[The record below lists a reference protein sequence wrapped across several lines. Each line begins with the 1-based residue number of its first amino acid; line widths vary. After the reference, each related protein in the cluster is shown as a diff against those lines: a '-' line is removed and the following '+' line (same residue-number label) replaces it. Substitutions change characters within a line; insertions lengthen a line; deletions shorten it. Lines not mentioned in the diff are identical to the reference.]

1 MHDIIKTNHQQN
13 VKQIIYL
20 VVLFISSQTFG
31 QTEANFFNALKSGDI
46 ASMEPFM
53 EDNIDFCLFEDQ
65 QIMSKK
71 AALNKFKTFLN
82 SQKILSVDVIHKG
95 TAKNKSSQYKV
106 AKLTTSTDTFRVFVY
121 SSGEIGNKTVKEIRI
136 DKF

>member
-1 MHDIIKTNHQQN
+1 
-13 VKQIIYL
+13 
-20 VVLFISSQTFG
+20 
-31 QTEANFFNALKSGDI
+31 
-46 ASMEPFM
+46 M

>member
-31 QTEANFFNALKSGDI
+31 QTEANFFNAIKSGDM
-46 ASMEPFM
+46 ASMEPYM

-65 QIMSKK
+65 QIMTKK
-71 AALNKFKTFLN
+71 SALNKFKTFLN
-82 SQKILSVDVIHKG
+82 DHKVLSIDVIHKG
-95 TAKNKSSQYKV
+95 TSKNKSSQYKV
-106 AKLTTSTDTFRVFVY
+106 AKLTTSTDTFRLFVY
-121 SSGEIGNKTVKEIRI
+121 ASGEIGAKTVKEIRI